1 MIFFELNC
9 NILFKSSIFKIFNK
23 EIFFKRSKFEIQDKD
38 ILLKLNEMIVVGN
51 LILVIY
57 SVNIYCMYKYNYM
70 MR

>member
-9 NILFKSSIFKIFNK
+9 KFLFKSSIVKIFNK